1 VPPVNHH
8 PKPPSG
14 NTVDWSDPELQSLLD
29 KTDGWSLDNR
39 GVFSPVPCEL
49 HIGWGAGAV
58 RGAILVL
65 ERAGVMVIESN
76 FLIHVGEKLRIDRLV
91 MGALRSNW
99 GTVAEG
105 RDGHRAEDRANGTR
119 VYWVHVR

>member
-1 VPPVNHH
+1 MNHH
-8 PKPPSG
+8 AKPPSG
-14 NTVDWSDPELQSLLD
+14 NTVDWSHPELQSLLG
-29 KTDGWSLDNR
+29 KTEGWSLDNR

-58 RGAILVL
+58 RGATLVF
-65 ERAGVMVIESN
+65 ERDGVMVIEAN
-76 FLIHVGEKLRIDRLV
+76 FLIQVGEKLRVDRIVL
-91 MGALRSNW
+91 GSLRSNW

-105 RDGHRAEDRANGTR
+105 REGHRTEDRANGTC

>member
-1 VPPVNHH
+1 MNQHA
-8 PKPPSG
+8 KPQSA
-14 NTVDWSDPELQSLLD
+14 NVVDWTNPQLQSLLD
-29 KTDGWSLDNR
+29 KTEGWSLDNR

-58 RGAILVL
+58 RGATLVF
-65 ERAGVMVIESN
+65 ERTGVMVVEAN
-76 FLIHVGEKLRIDRLV
+76 FIIHVGEKVRIDRLV
-91 MGALRSNW
+91 LGALRSGW

-105 RDGHRAEDRANGTR
+105 RMGHRAEDRAHGVH

>member
-1 VPPVNHH
+1 MMDHSA
-8 PKPPSG
+8 KPPSG
-14 NTVDWSDPELQSLLD
+14 HVVDWDDPQLQSLLN
-29 KTDGWSLDNR
+29 KTEGWSLDNR

-58 RGAILVL
+58 RGATLVF
-65 ERAGVMVIESN
+65 ERAGVMVVEAN
-76 FLIHVGEKLRIDRLV
+76 FVMGVGEKVRIDRVVL
-91 MGALRSNW
+91 GALRSNW

-105 RDGHRAEDRANGTR
+105 RVGHRAEDRANGMR

>member
-1 VPPVNHH
+1 MNHH
-8 PKPPSG
+8 AKPPSG
-14 NTVDWSDPELQSLLD
+14 NTVDWSHPELQSLLG
-29 KTDGWSLDNR
+29 KTEGWSLDNR

-58 RGAILVL
+58 RGATLVF
-65 ERAGVMVIESN
+65 ERDGVMVIEAN
-76 FLIHVGEKLRIDRLV
+76 FLIQVGEKLRVDRIVL
-91 MGALRSNW
+91 GSLRSSW

-105 RDGHRAEDRANGTR
+105 REGPRTEDRANGTR

>member
-1 VPPVNHH
+1 MNHH
-8 PKPPSG
+8 AKPPSG
-14 NTVDWSDPELQSLLD
+14 NTVDWSHPELQSLLG
-29 KTDGWSLDNR
+29 KTEGWSLDNR

-58 RGAILVL
+58 RGATLVF
-65 ERAGVMVIESN
+65 ERDGVMVIEAN
-76 FLIHVGEKLRIDRLV
+76 FLIQVGEKLRVDRIVL
-91 MGALRSNW
+91 GSLRSNW

-105 RDGHRAEDRANGTR
+105 REGHRTEDRANGTR

>member
-1 VPPVNHH
+1 MNHH
-8 PKPPSG
+8 AKPPSG
-14 NTVDWSDPELQSLLD
+14 NTVDWSHPELQSLLG
-29 KTDGWSLDNR
+29 KTEGWSLDNR

-58 RGAILVL
+58 RGATLVF
-65 ERAGVMVIESN
+65 ERDGVMVIEAN
-76 FLIHVGEKLRIDRLV
+76 FLIQVGEKLRVDRIVL
-91 MGALRSNW
+91 GSLRSSW

-105 RDGHRAEDRANGTR
+105 REGHRTEDRANGTR